1 MSPETSGATPTTSAA
16 TPSPAAVMTR
26 LRDDPPTR
34 LAGFDVTAASLADV
48 LILTG
53 GNGGTW
59 VRLAVRPSGTE
70 PKIKGY
76 IEIGQPATDDL
87 AAARASAQRL
97 CEAVRRDAAAL
108 LQRGPN

>member
-1 MSPETSGATPTTSAA
+1 
-16 TPSPAAVMTR
+16 MTR

-34 LAGFDVTAASLADV
+34 LAGFEVTATRRADV

-53 GNGGTW
+53 GNDQAW

-76 IEIGQPATDDL
+76 IEVGQPAQSATDDL
-87 AAARASAQRL
+87 KAARATAEHL
-97 CEAVRRDAAAL
+97 CERVRHEAAAL
-108 LQRGPN
+108 FQRGPN